1 MKKNYL
7 LLLWLFAGLFIASD
21 SNAQRACGTMQHLH
35 EQLLADPALEQHME
49 QMELQTQQW
58 IQHQR
63 KYPSVQAVINIP
75 VVVHVVYNT
84 SVQNISDAQVLSQI
98 AVLNEDFRKLNADIN
113 NTPSAFTGLTA
124 DCQLNFCLAQRDP
137 NGNATTGIVR
147 KQTTVTSFS
156 TNDNVKRAANGGSD
170 PWNTSQYLN
179 IWVCNIGQGI
189 LGYAQFPGGSTATDG
204 VVALYS
210 AFGRVGTVNPPY
222 HKGRTT
228 THEVGHWLNLR
239 HIWGDANCGN
249 DQVNDTPTQQTSN
262 YGCPSFP
269 KVTCSNGPN
278 GDMFMN
284 YMDYTDDLCMYM
296 FTTGQSSRMSAAI
309 NTFRPGL
316 LTSPGCTPPSGG
328 GTTCNAPLSLNAT
341 AITTSSATISWSS
354 ASGAVAYNLN
364 YRVIGATNWT
374 SATTSSTS
382 FVLSNLSTSTTYEYR
397 VQTDCG
403 TNGTSS
409 FSATNSFTTAAAGCT
424 DIYESNGSTSTAKTI
439 AVNTDIFA
447 VIGTS
452 TDNDYYKFSTVSGST
467 NLKLTLDQLVA
478 DYDLRL
484 LSSSG
489 SNLSTS
495 QLTGTSP
502 ESIIRNTNKAATYYA
517 RVYGYGGAFNA
528 SSCYRLRVNRSGT
541 AFRNGNGLEE
551 ETFGNIVP
559 EKMDGLDALQIW
571 PNPVNDN
578 LNLSFFTSEEA
589 EVSARVFDML
599 GKVVHTHTLYAEQ
612 GFGEAT
618 IKTDN
623 LPTGVYMIQ
632 LQSGAESVT
641 KRFVVK
647 H

>member
-1 MKKNYL
+1 ML
-7 LLLWLFAGLFIASD
+7 VLWLVSVLLIATD

-35 EQLLADPALEQHME
+35 EQLLADPALEQRML
-49 QMELQTQQW
+49 QMENQTQAW
-58 IQHQR
+58 MQHQK

-75 VVVHVVYNT
+75 VVVHIVYNT
-84 SVQNISDAQVLSQI
+84 SAQNISDAQVFSQI
-98 AVLNEDFRKLNADIN
+98 AVLNEDFRKLNTDIS

-137 NGNATTGIVR
+137 NGNATAGILR
-147 KQTTVTSFS
+147 RQTTVTSFS
-156 TNDNVKRAANGGSD
+156 TNNNVKRTANGGSD

-189 LGYAQFPGGSTATDG
+189 LGYAQFPGGNAATDG
-204 VVALYS
+204 VVILFS
-210 AFGRVGTVNPPY
+210 AFGRVGTVSAPY

-239 HIWGDANCGN
+239 HIWGDANCGS
-249 DQVNDTPTQQTSN
+249 DQVNDTPTQQTAN

-296 FTTGQSSRMSAAI
+296 FTTGQSSRMRAAI
-309 NTFRPGL
+309 SSFRPGL

-328 GTTCNAPLSLNAT
+328 GTTCNTPLSLNAT
-341 AITTSSATISWSS
+341 SITSSFARISWSS
-354 ASGAVAYNLN
+354 VIGATSYNLN
-364 YRVIGATNWT
+364 YRVTGSTNWT
-374 SATTSSTS
+374 NVTTGSTTYSLSGLSS
-382 FVLSNLSTSTTYEYR
+382 STTYEYR
-397 VQTDCG
+397 VQTNCG

-409 FSATNSFTTAAAGCT
+409 FSTTNSFTTAAAGCT
-424 DIYESNGSTSTAKTI
+424 DIYESNGSTSSAKTI

-452 TDNDYYKFSTVSGST
+452 TDNDFYKFTTVSGST

-502 ESIIRNTNKAATYYA
+502 ESIIRNTTNVATYYA
-517 RVYGYGGAFNA
+517 RIYGYNGAFNA

-559 EKMDGLDALQIW
+559 QKMDGLDALQIW

-589 EVSARVFDML
+589 EVSASVFDML

-618 IKTDN
+618 IITGN
-623 LPTGVYMIQ
+623 LPNGVYMIQ